1 MIDHATIIAKYNEI
15 HKDYNNKHI
24 DDYETFVRSRVIEY
38 FFHLLHCP
46 IDELA
51 LLVNTTLDQE
61 RTSPSESDQE
71 KATVKKAE
79 ETVTSTPV
87 QGADRRPGGIMVKKL
102 LIISFPFVAVA
113 SLLFIIF
120 HCRK

>member
-38 FFHLLHCP
+38 FLHLIHCP
-46 IDELA
+46 IDELV

-71 KATVKKAE
+71 KATVEKAE
-79 ETVTSTPV
+79 ETVTSMPV
-87 QGADRRPGGIMVKKL
+87 QDVDRRPSGIIVKKL
-102 LIISFPFVAVA
+102 LSIFFPFVAVM

-120 HCRK
+120 HYRK